1 MMHEESGDGR
11 LNWLDWLILLGL
23 LGAVIGLALWVLLGS
38 RHTEERRQIEYTLCI
53 SGVRPEDFAFSGA
66 SDVLI
71 ASGLSVRSGNGTVLL
86 GEVLD
91 IRREPAHEVRVEN
104 GAVVVA
110 ESTDRENLYVRVLAD
125 ATVREGDGFRV
136 GDVRIAAA
144 DTGDFRLGG
153 YLARGVRVASVREV
167 R

>member
-1 MMHEESGDGR
+1 MMHERSGDGR

-23 LGAVIGLALWVLLGS
+23 LGAVIGLAFRALGGG

-53 SGVRPEDFAFSGA
+53 SGVRPEDFAFFGA
-66 SDVLI
+66 SG
-71 ASGLSVRSGNGTVLL
+71 SSVRSGNGTVML

-104 GAVVVA
+104 GAAVVA
-110 ESTDRENLYVRVLAD
+110 ESLDRENLYVRVLAD